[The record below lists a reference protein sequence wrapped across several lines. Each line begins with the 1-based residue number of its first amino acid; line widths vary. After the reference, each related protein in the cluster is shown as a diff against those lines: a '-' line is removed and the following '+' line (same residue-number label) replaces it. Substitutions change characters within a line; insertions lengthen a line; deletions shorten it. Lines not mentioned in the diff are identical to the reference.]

1 MTTMERSSRHVER
14 DRYRLELGM
23 LPHDQ
28 LLSLYDAARAG
39 ALEDARREES
49 ERFFNLPHAAADFD
63 HWSKMEYWSLDE
75 AVALSMGKAPEVVSW
90 DQIKAFKE
98 VSPFVRQY
106 ARLRDLTERAKV
118 AQKLFDAVLPTIF
131 IRWADNNEIA
141 VPAELRERVTK
152 RKGTL
157 GDWKKNYEQ
166 LNAMYGERMQEWV
179 DLSRKQSDLIAAK
192 QARIAELEKKL
203 AEKQP
208 RVATADAPKIQ
219 SPVERQNMLKLI
231 YAMAVKGYAYDP
243 TQKRSSIISEIASDM
258 ALAGFSISDDTIRRY
273 LKEVNDNLHEW
284 RDTSK

>member
-1 MTTMERSSRHVER
+1 
-14 DRYRLELGM
+14 M

-90 DQIKAFKE
+90 DKIKAFKE